1 MIVFAENKHITDI
14 TKLWCE
20 AFGDREED
28 VLVYLNTLIKY
39 CVVFEDNGKVAGM
52 LFLLPVTCGINKGRY
67 VYAVATLKS
76 YRGRGISTALLGFAK
91 MFIAENN
98 ESFLV
103 LVPQTKSL
111 FDFYGKRGFK
121 AFSCVNKINVSC
133 LKKGG
138 NFDFKKVFVNQYFQK
153 RKEYLADM
161 SFVEWDVEMLQF
173 AKNMYDGD
181 FFRIDEDGK
190 EIGIAFVT
198 LNGDEIVVKE
208 VLSTKLDR
216 VIKAI
221 QSICCTQKRS
231 IVYPDKNREPFAMM
245 YPNVYADA
253 FFNIALD

>member
-52 LFLLPVTCGINKGRY
+52 LFLLPVTCGINEGRY
-67 VYAVATLKS
+67 VYAVATLKE
-76 YRGRGISTALLGFAK
+76 YRGRGISTALLDFAK

-133 LKKGG
+133 LKDDGTF
-138 NFDFKKVFVNQYFQK
+138 NFQK
-153 RKEYLADM
+153 ISVKEYYEERKEYLANM
-161 SFVEWDVEMLQF
+161 SFVEWNDEMLQF
-173 AKNMYDGD
+173 AKKMYSGD
-181 FFRIDEDGK
+181 FYRIDEDGK

-198 LNGDEIVVKE
+198 KNGDEIVVKE
-208 VLSTKLDR
+208 VLSTKLHR
-216 VIKAI
+216 AVKAI
-221 QSICCTQKRS
+221 QSIYCTQKRS
-231 IVYPDKNREPFAMM
+231 IVYPDKNGEPFAMM
-245 YPNVYADA
+245 YPDVYTDS